1 MNIEAQEFF
10 VLLEKLMRTPTA
22 PFREDG
28 IRNCVREAVAR
39 VSGVCLRED
48 RWGNV
53 LVSYESAPESEKI
66 TFCAHMDH
74 PAFVD
79 GEFLGSIDPRYHNP
93 NNAITLHPNG
103 IGTWNLIPFE
113 RVNGTIVGGACDD
126 LIGCAVAVGTVL
138 HHARERTRCSVH
150 ALLTI
155 AEEVGLYGA
164 ALAVESGLLSRQATV
179 ISLETSPALNP
190 TQFHAGCIVRVGDRK
205 TVFTPEITER
215 LTDMSVRCGI
225 AHQVRLMDGGT
236 CEATVFQ
243 RAGFRTGAICVA
255 LGNPHNQGPSL
266 SCAPEYVSE
275 SDTLAMLA
283 LAVAF
288 SEDRVG
294 PTSRRFSLEDL
305 TKKAGE
311 QWQMRRGPNFSSD
324 KHDCSPTT

>member
-1 MNIEAQEFF
+1 MSSQQPDIES
-10 VLLEKLMRTPTA
+10 LLRMALKPVEPPDSLSEKLE
-22 PFREDG
+22 EDLQR
-28 IRNCVREAVAR
+28 I
-39 VSGVCLRED
+39 
-48 RWGNV
+48 
-53 LVSYESAPESEKI
+53 
-66 TFCAHMDH
+66 
-74 PAFVD
+74 VD
-79 GEFLGSIDPRYHNP
+79 ISTDEIDSWQADALHDPR
-93 NNAITLHPNG
+93 
-103 IGTWNLIPFE
+103 TWVKP
-113 RVNGTIVGGACDD
+113 AA
-126 LIGCAVAVGTVL
+126 AVAVGTVL

-190 TQFHAGCIVRVGDRK
+190 TQFHAGCIVRAGDRK

>member
-1 MNIEAQEFF
+1 
-10 VLLEKLMRTPTA
+10 MRTPTA

-28 IRNCVREAVAR
+28 IRNFVREAVAKIP
-39 VSGVCLRED
+39 GVCLRED

-53 LVSYESAPESEKI
+53 LVSYETAPDAEKI

-79 GEFLGSIDPRYHNP
+79 GEFLGSINPGYHNP

-126 LIGCAVAVGTVL
+126 LIGCAVALGTVL
-138 HHARERTRCSVH
+138 HHARERTRSSVH

-164 ALAVESGLLSRQATV
+164 ALAVQSGLLSQQATV
-179 ISLETSPALNP
+179 ISLETSPALDS

-215 LTDMSVRCGI
+215 LTDTSVRCGI
-225 AHQVRLMDGGT
+225 MHQVRLMDGGT

-243 RAGFRTGAICVA
+243 RAGFRTGALCVA

-266 SCAPEYVSE
+266 NCAPEYVSE
-275 SDTLAMLA
+275 SDTLAMLE
-283 LAVAF
+283 LAIAF
-288 SEDRVG
+288 SVDRVG
-294 PTSRRFSLEDL
+294 PPSRRLSLEAL
-305 TKKAGE
+305 AKKADE
-311 QWQMRRGPNFSSD
+311 QWQMRRGPNFLSD
-324 KHDCSPTT
+324 KHYCSATT